1 MAATKAPPAPTQTRA
16 ELPALGLFYNVRAA
30 AIRLGLTDPDKP
42 GDTTGQR
49 WLRDGFNRPLDGSK
63 GRKFPGRYMGREL
76 VFSEADL
83 AVIADIALEE
93 TEARLRAKE
102 QMPVSTGRP
111 RRTTARRATAR
122 KPASAAA

>member
-1 MAATKAPPAPTQTRA
+1 MAATKAPPAPTQTLA
-16 ELPALGLFYNVRAA
+16 ELPVLGLFYNVRAA
-30 AIRLGLTDPDKP
+30 AIRLGLTDPAKP

-49 WLRDGFNRPLDGSK
+49 WLRDGFNRPFDGSK

-102 QMPVSTGRP
+102 SPPVSTGRP
-111 RRTTARRATAR
+111 RRTATRRAAR
-122 KPASAAA
+122 KPAAAAA